1 MALKHKSKLH
11 SPTDDSFYFQTKMLK
26 AMKKNNNFINLN
38 SEFLNYLEKYKITSI
53 VSQSYPNIAKEPL
66 KWLTKKAANAIVT
79 NIINNNFFECK
90 KLSTPLYQDCFVS
103 RYILSN
109 FSSINNL
116 KYNYN
121 NVIPWNYVSE

>member
-1 MALKHKSKLH
+1 
-11 SPTDDSFYFQTKMLK
+11 MLK

-66 KWLTKKAANAIVT
+66 KWLTKKAANTIVT

-90 KLSTPLYQDCFVS
+90 KLSKLLDQDYFVS
-103 RYILSN
+103 RYVLSN